1 MNQKIAA
8 AAGMPRDMQ
17 RFKELFLVSSR
28 ALYYDF
34 FSNQLAYHMGVAMA
48 LYAYTYYFRKF
59 VVEKPPSLP
68 FW

>member
-1 MNQKIAA
+1 
-8 AAGMPRDMQ
+8 MQ